1 MTGSSSSFLRAHSK
15 HCHTHHQNAGTKTT
29 KPARS
34 RSLHDRP
41 LAASLTPAPASAS
54 GNSSGG
60 YSEEEDKEPGSL
72 FYVNKSGFPIDSQTW
87 ERMWTHVAKIHPEG
101 KDMVDKIRN
110 ASLLPKV
117 RFYYLWNL
125 CFFLLLDKEHRTFQD
140 HPASC
145 ALGAELTHT
154 KAGGESESSTS
165 FCVT

>member
-1 MTGSSSSFLRAHSK
+1 MDVPHLGMCWTAWSSVVGWNFVNMTGSSSSFLRAHSK

-72 FYVNKSGFPIDSQTW
+72 FYVNKSGFPIDGQTW
-87 ERMWTHVAKIHPEG
+87 ERMWAHVAKIHPEG

-110 ASLLPKV
+110 SSLLPKV
-117 RFYYLWNL
+117 RWDLGNSSFL
-125 CFFLLLDKEHRTFQD
+125 FFVLLGNK
-140 HPASC
+140 
-145 ALGAELTHT
+145 
-154 KAGGESESSTS
+154 S
-165 FCVT
+165 FIPFKTL